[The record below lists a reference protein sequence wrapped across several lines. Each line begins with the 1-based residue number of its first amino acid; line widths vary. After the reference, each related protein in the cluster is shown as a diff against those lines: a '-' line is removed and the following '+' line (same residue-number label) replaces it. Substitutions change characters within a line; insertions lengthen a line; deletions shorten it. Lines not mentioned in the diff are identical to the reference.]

1 MDWDKLAQ
9 DQAKRKQKD
18 REIKHDGWD
27 GRVGLAGHFAFAAS
41 SRVMGFHLVKIVPG
55 ENSLMKISIGL
66 VAGVKGSVTNRLKE
80 VKNKKSPRLLVVT
93 CRK

>member
-27 GRVGLAGHFAFAAS
+27 GRVPGGGLQYETDVDA
-41 SRVMGFHLVKIVPG
+41 R
-55 ENSLMKISIGL
+55 
-66 VAGVKGSVTNRLKE
+66 RLA
-80 VKNKKSPRLLVVT
+80 
-93 CRK
+93 